1 MGQSTPIEIAGHQYD
16 PETIALMQG
25 VLDEIWAQL
34 TGFQRDQLPRSLIAE
49 RLLRAAAAGERGRD
63 ALRNH
68 ALGNAPSPASS
79 PALSPTLDEKSSPL
93 DAAKSYP
100 DLS

>member
-16 PETIALMQG
+16 PDTIALMQG

-63 ALRNH
+63 ALRTY
-68 ALGNAPSPASS
+68 ALGKAPSPV
-79 PALSPTLDEKSSPL
+79 LDEQSSPL